1 MSFSERSRPHTVL
14 VVDDSAF
21 MRRVISDILSRT
33 DEFRV
38 VGTARDGNDALRKVH
53 QLEPDLVTMDVEMP
67 GLDGLSALGYIM
79 SETPRP
85 VVMLSAYT
93 TEGGDATMRAL
104 DYGAVD
110 FVAKPSG
117 TISLDLDTVADRLL
131 DAMRAAATANLSVIP
146 VRVRRPPAPA
156 APSAEARA
164 DVPVDGDAATRAET
178 AAARRRRRRA
188 EAAAPA
194 PPPPPPRPMA
204 PATGPS
210 AETVVAIAASTGG
223 PRALTELIPRL
234 RAPLGAAVLIV
245 QHMPP
250 RFTRSFAERLDG
262 MSALR
267 VREAADGERVCS
279 DHVYLAPG
287 DFHMRIVREGGEVR
301 IALDQGPT
309 LWGVR
314 PAADPLFRS
323 VAELFGPRAVGVVL
337 TGMGR
342 DGAEGVREIVDAGG
356 YGIAQDRESSVIFG
370 MPAAAAKSADQ
381 VLPLDAIHLGIAREV
396 DARSAPAF
404 TSAGEAS

>member
-1 MSFSERSRPHTVL
+1 MSFSERTERTRPHTVL

-21 MRRVISDILSRT
+21 MRRVISDILSST

-38 VGTARDGNDALRKVH
+38 IGTARDGNDALRKVH

-93 TEGGDATMRAL
+93 TEGGEATMRAL

-117 TISLDLDTVADRLL
+117 TISLNLDTVADRLL
-131 DAMRAAATANLSVIP
+131 QALRAASTANLAVLP
-146 VRVRRPPAPA
+146 VRVRRPSAPPPGADGPAEFA
-156 APSAEARA
+156 APPQTNV
-164 DVPVDGDAATRAET
+164 VPP
-178 AAARRRRRRA
+178 RRRRRTGGER
-188 EAAAPA
+188 AAAEPPSRPA
-194 PPPPPPRPMA
+194 H
-204 PATGPS
+204 TGRS
-210 AETVVAIAASTGG
+210 AETVVAVAASTGG

-262 MSALR
+262 MSGLR
-267 VREAADGERVCS
+267 VVEAAEGDVVRP

-287 DFHMRIVREGGEVR
+287 DWHMRVVREGGEVR
-301 IALDQGPT
+301 IALDQEPT
-309 LWGVR
+309 IWGVR

-323 VAELFGPRAVGVVL
+323 VAETFGARAVGVVL
-337 TGMGR
+337 TGMGK
-342 DGAEGVREIVDAGG
+342 DGAEGLRDIVESGG
-356 YGIAQDRESSVIFG
+356 YGIAQDRASSVIYG
-370 MPAAAAKSADQ
+370 MPAAAAKIADT
-381 VLPLDAIHLGIAREV
+381 VLPLDEIHVGIERQLGAR
-396 DARSAPAF
+396 AASLAAAPAGG
-404 TSAGEAS
+404 TP